1 MSALHGGMKWLASLR
16 RGNRAG
22 LQPPLVLRGDI
33 LPFRLECFQGT
44 FIPPDLKPPSN
55 LLAVSVLVKTLL
67 VLSEDLDV
75 KVECTH
81 SFFDETGSHVPG
93 CSKHLTD
100 SLPHARQ
107 ETCLLSEL
115 AFW

>member
-16 RGNRAG
+16 RGNGAG
-22 LQPPLVLRGDI
+22 LQPPLVLRGDL
-33 LPFRLECFQGT
+33 LPFQLESFQGT

-75 KVECTH
+75 KVEFSQ
-81 SFFDETGSHVPG
+81 SFFDETGCHVPG

-100 SLPHARQ
+100 PLPHARQ
-107 ETCLLSEL
+107 NTFLLSEF